1 MLIRIFLW
9 ILSINW
15 EKYRPASCFPN
26 HCFCET
32 ITHGLIRQPVNAFTN
47 LAYIIIGIYILIY
60 IFHTRSNQ
68 QKTDHITG
76 LPRKIFILFGLA
88 SIAVGIGSFIYH
100 AGFTFLG
107 MELDDDTM
115 YLIGSFM
122 LFWGLAHIQ
131 TINVKRF
138 LFLYLSLNTGLEL
151 LIYFFPVVRGFLF
164 GLLVL
169 GSILIDRLII
179 KSQRTTSQIKYLVWG
194 VGLFT
199 LGYLVWIPDYT
210 KLICVPNS
218 IIQGHAIWH
227 VLTAIAILMIF
238 FYMDSE
244 YRQVQKPG

>member
-32 ITHGLIRQPVNAFTN
+32 ITHGFIRQPVNAYTN

-60 IFHTRSNQ
+60 LFHTRSNR
-68 QKTDHITG
+68 QKKNRITG
-76 LPRKIFILFGLA
+76 LSRKIFILFGLA

-122 LFWGLAHIQ
+122 LFWGCAHIQ
-131 TINVKRF
+131 SMSVRRF
-138 LFLYLSLNTGLEL
+138 LLFYFLLNICLEL
-151 LIYFFPVVRGFLF
+151 IIYFFPVLRGPLF

-179 KSQRTTSQIKYLVWG
+179 LYQKTTSQVKYLVWG

-210 KLICVPNS
+210 KQICVPNS

-227 VLTAIAILMIF
+227 VLTALAILMIF
-238 FYMDSE
+238 LYMDSE
-244 YRQVQKPG
+244 YI